1 MKQVHHLED
10 LQKEVNMKKGH
21 VQDQAYMKTQDIVI
35 KQVHHLED
43 QAYMKSQ
50 DILRKHVHH
59 LEDLQKEEMKK
70 GQVQDQAYMKKNTPL
85 IIEG

>member
-1 MKQVHHLED
+1 MHHLED

-43 QAYMKSQ
+43 QYSN
-50 DILRKHVHH
+50 IIYG
-59 LEDLQKEEMKK
+59 E
-70 GQVQDQAYMKKNTPL
+70 NTNSN
-85 IIEG
+85 